1 MYETDDY
8 TICAERLY
16 PKEAKRIMNIFLKQ
30 ATRRPLFTTL
40 LVLLLSFS
48 VLLSCIG
55 YSAWES
61 AKTQKSEISNGY
73 TTIAIPIEPDLSN
86 LSPEEIATAL
96 QNRVFADNAAQEAPQ
111 ITMVDRRCLLSA
123 HIAGSRSLSSSSID
137 PSEYN
142 TAFDG
147 ECYSL
152 AVFALRCSG
161 IREQPT
167 EGMFLYDAT
176 FSVEEIICLSDAYNT
191 FPKPDSVHIYSDVRE
206 SNGAA
211 PFEKGKTY
219 LVFGQ
224 YQDHRVVR
232 SADGHDQVKNENRYI
247 VPFPE
252 INSNFYGEPSSLE
265 LGSYNGLDYHFPA
278 AGQLPWVCE
287 YTGSVTD
294 YLNSDAASTWREDIV
309 PLCQLN
315 YESAAVILTD
325 RAESMYSF
333 NTGDEALLSG
343 RFFTG
348 EEYTNGDDVCV
359 ISAAYAEQNG
369 LRLGDMIQLD
379 YYDSGFGEYNN
390 GATANSML
398 AAEDPGPYRQRY
410 YMSLD
415 DAIGVCK
422 NYTVIGIYTGARF
435 AFGAYQLNADTI
447 LVPKASVPNAQNY
460 ETRANSLLNTF
471 VLKNGS
477 AKEFEKYMEQQNLA
491 GQFLYFDQDFSSMQE
506 SLDALETNA
515 MRLMMVGIGVF
526 LLTSALFLFLNFR
539 RMNLTIRGVRLL
551 GRSSKA
557 VFREIIMALIPLET
571 LAVLFGTCAAIAL
584 FDVVTRNL
592 LSSALTLRPEAMA
605 VSAVTAFVFLMV
617 STMISTAIFANR
629 KLMKAK

>member
-1 MYETDDY
+1 
-8 TICAERLY
+8 
-16 PKEAKRIMNIFLKQ
+16 MNIFLKQ

-48 VLLSCIG
+48 VLLSCTG

-61 AKTQKSEISNGY
+61 AKTQKNEISNGY

-86 LSPEEIATAL
+86 LSPEEITTAL
-96 QNRVFADNAAQEAPQ
+96 QNRVFADKAAQEAPQ
-111 ITMVDRRCLLSA
+111 ITTVDRRCLLSA

-176 FSVEEIICLSDAYNT
+176 FSVEEIVCLSDAYNT
-191 FPKPDSVHIYSDVRE
+191 FPRPDSVHIYSDVRE
-206 SNGAA
+206 SNGAV

-232 SADGHDQVKNENRYI
+232 SADGYDQVKNENRYI

-584 FDVVTRNL
+584 FDVVTWNL

>member
-1 MYETDDY
+1 M
-8 TICAERLY
+8 
-16 PKEAKRIMNIFLKQ
+16 
-30 ATRRPLFTTL
+30 
-40 LVLLLSFS
+40 
-48 VLLSCIG
+48 
-55 YSAWES
+55 
-61 AKTQKSEISNGY
+61 
-73 TTIAIPIEPDLSN
+73 
-86 LSPEEIATAL
+86 

-152 AVFALRCSG
+152 AVFALRYSG

-176 FSVEEIICLSDAYNT
+176 FSVEEIVCLSDAYNT
-191 FPKPDSVHIYSDVRE
+191 FPRPDSVHIYSDVRE
-206 SNGAA
+206 SNGAV

-232 SADGHDQVKNENRYI
+232 SADGYDQVKNENRYI

-506 SLDALETNA
+506 SLDAIETNA

>member
-1 MYETDDY
+1 
-8 TICAERLY
+8 
-16 PKEAKRIMNIFLKQ
+16 MNIFLKQ

-86 LSPEEIATAL
+86 LSPEEITTAL
-96 QNRVFADNAAQEAPQ
+96 QNRVFADKAAQEAPQ
-111 ITMVDRRCLLSA
+111 ITTVDRRCLLSA

-176 FSVEEIICLSDAYNT
+176 FSVEEIVCLSDAYNT
-191 FPKPDSVHIYSDVRE
+191 FPRPDSVHIYSDVRE
-206 SNGAA
+206 SNGAV

-232 SADGHDQVKNENRYI
+232 SADGYDQVKNENRYI

-265 LGSYNGLDYHFPA
+265 LGSYNGLDYHFPVV
-278 AGQLPWVCE
+278 GQLPWVCE

-343 RFFTG
+343 RFFTD
-348 EEYTNGDDVCV
+348 EEYINGDDVCV

>member
-1 MYETDDY
+1 
-8 TICAERLY
+8 
-16 PKEAKRIMNIFLKQ
+16 MNIFLKQ

-176 FSVEEIICLSDAYNT
+176 FSVEEIVCLSDAYNT

-206 SNGAA
+206 SNGAV

-232 SADGHDQVKNENRYI
+232 SADGYDQVKNENRYI

-584 FDVVTRNL
+584 FDAVTRNL

>member
-1 MYETDDY
+1 
-8 TICAERLY
+8 
-16 PKEAKRIMNIFLKQ
+16 MNIFLKQ

-86 LSPEEIATAL
+86 LSPEEIGTAL

-161 IREQPT
+161 IRELPT

-176 FSVEEIICLSDAYNT
+176 FSVEEIVCLSDAYNT
-191 FPKPDSVHIYSDVRE
+191 FPRPDSVHIYSDVRE

-232 SADGHDQVKNENRYI
+232 SADGYDQVKNENRYI

-315 YESAAVILTD
+315 YESAAVILTN

-343 RFFTG
+343 RFFTD
-348 EEYTNGDDVCV
+348 EEYINGDDVCV

-410 YMSLD
+410 YMSPD

-460 ETRANSLLNTF
+460 ETRANPLLNTF

-491 GQFLYFDQDFSSMQE
+491 GQFLYFDQNFSSMQE
-506 SLDALETNA
+506 SLEALETNA
-515 MRLMMVGIGVF
+515 MRLMIVGIGVF

-584 FDVVTRNL
+584 FDAVTRNL

-605 VSAVTAFVFLMV
+605 ASAVTAFVFLMV
-617 STMISTAIFANR
+617 STIISTAIFANR

>member
-1 MYETDDY
+1 
-8 TICAERLY
+8 
-16 PKEAKRIMNIFLKQ
+16 MNIFLKQ

-48 VLLSCIG
+48 VLHSCTG

-61 AKTQKSEISNGY
+61 AKTQKNEISNGY

-86 LSPEEIATAL
+86 LSPEELATAL
-96 QNRVFADNAAQEAPQ
+96 QNRVFADKAAQEAPQ
-111 ITMVDRRCLLSA
+111 ITTVDRRCLLSA
-123 HIAGSRSLSSSSID
+123 HTAGSRSLSSSSID

-176 FSVEEIICLSDAYNT
+176 FSVEEIICLSDAYST

-206 SNGAA
+206 SNGAV

-224 YQDHRVVR
+224 YQDYRVVR
-232 SADGHDQVKNENRYI
+232 SADGYDQVKNENRYI

-265 LGSYNGLDYHFPA
+265 LGSYNGLDYHFPVV
-278 AGQLPWVCE
+278 GQLPWVCE

-343 RFFTG
+343 RFFTD
-348 EEYTNGDDVCV
+348 EEYINGDDVCV

-447 LVPKASVPNAQNY
+447 LVPQASVPNAQNY

>member
-1 MYETDDY
+1 
-8 TICAERLY
+8 
-16 PKEAKRIMNIFLKQ
+16 MNIFLKQ

-48 VLLSCIG
+48 VLLSCTG

-61 AKTQKSEISNGY
+61 AKTQKNEISNGY

-96 QNRVFADNAAQEAPQ
+96 QNRVFADKAAQEAPQ
-111 ITMVDRRCLLSA
+111 ITTVDRRCLLSA

-176 FSVEEIICLSDAYNT
+176 FSVEEIVCLSDAYNT
-191 FPKPDSVHIYSDVRE
+191 FPRPDSVHIYSDVRE
-206 SNGAA
+206 SNGAV
-211 PFEKGKTY
+211 PFEKGKIY

-224 YQDHRVVR
+224 YQDYRVVR
-232 SADGHDQVKNENRYI
+232 SADGYDQVKNENRYI

-265 LGSYNGLDYHFPA
+265 LGSYNGLDYHFPVV
-278 AGQLPWVCE
+278 GQLPWVCE

-315 YESAAVILTD
+315 YESAAVILTN

-343 RFFTG
+343 RFFTD
-348 EEYTNGDDVCV
+348 EEYINGDDVCV

-491 GQFLYFDQDFSSMQE
+491 GQFLYFDQNFSSMQE
-506 SLDALETNA
+506 SLEALETNA
-515 MRLMMVGIGVF
+515 MRLMIVGIGVF

-584 FDVVTRNL
+584 FDAVTRNL

-605 VSAVTAFVFLMV
+605 ASAVTAFVFLMV
-617 STMISTAIFANR
+617 STIISTAIFANR

>member
-1 MYETDDY
+1 
-8 TICAERLY
+8 
-16 PKEAKRIMNIFLKQ
+16 MNIFLKQ

-48 VLLSCIG
+48 VLLSCTG

-61 AKTQKSEISNGY
+61 AKTQKNEISNGY

-86 LSPEEIATAL
+86 LSPEELATAL
-96 QNRVFADNAAQEAPQ
+96 QNRVFADKAAQEAPQ
-111 ITMVDRRCLLSA
+111 ITTVDRRCLLSA
-123 HIAGSRSLSSSSID
+123 HTAGSRSLSSSSID

-176 FSVEEIICLSDAYNT
+176 FSVEEIICLSDAYST

-206 SNGAA
+206 SNGAV

-224 YQDHRVVR
+224 YQDYRVVR
-232 SADGHDQVKNENRYI
+232 SADGYDQVKNENRYI

-265 LGSYNGLDYHFPA
+265 LGSYNGLDYHFPVV
-278 AGQLPWVCE
+278 GQLPWVCE

-343 RFFTG
+343 RFFTD
-348 EEYTNGDDVCV
+348 EEYINGDDVCV

-515 MRLMMVGIGVF
+515 MRLMMVGIVVF

>member
-1 MYETDDY
+1 
-8 TICAERLY
+8 
-16 PKEAKRIMNIFLKQ
+16 MNIFLKQ

-176 FSVEEIICLSDAYNT
+176 FSVEEIVCLSDAYNT
-191 FPKPDSVHIYSDVRE
+191 FPRPDSVHIYSDVRE
-206 SNGAA
+206 SNGAV

-232 SADGHDQVKNENRYI
+232 SADGYDQVKNENRYI

-477 AKEFEKYMEQQNLA
+477 AKDFEKYMEQQNLA

>member
-1 MYETDDY
+1 
-8 TICAERLY
+8 
-16 PKEAKRIMNIFLKQ
+16 MNIFLKQ

-176 FSVEEIICLSDAYNT
+176 FSVEEIVCLSDAYNT
-191 FPKPDSVHIYSDVRE
+191 FPRPDSVHIYSDVRE
-206 SNGAA
+206 SNGAV

-232 SADGHDQVKNENRYI
+232 SADGYDQVKNENRYI

-265 LGSYNGLDYHFPA
+265 LGSYNGLDYHFPVV
-278 AGQLPWVCE
+278 GQLPWVCE

-343 RFFTG
+343 RFFTD
-348 EEYTNGDDVCV
+348 EEYINGDDVCV

-460 ETRANSLLNTF
+460 EIRANSLLNTF

>member
-1 MYETDDY
+1 
-8 TICAERLY
+8 
-16 PKEAKRIMNIFLKQ
+16 MNIFLKQ

-48 VLLSCIG
+48 VLLTCIG

-161 IREQPT
+161 IRELPT

-176 FSVEEIICLSDAYNT
+176 FSVEEIVCLSDAYNT
-191 FPKPDSVHIYSDVRE
+191 FPRPDSVHIYSDVRE
-206 SNGAA
+206 SNGAV

-232 SADGHDQVKNENRYI
+232 SADGYDQVKNENRYI

>member
-1 MYETDDY
+1 
-8 TICAERLY
+8 
-16 PKEAKRIMNIFLKQ
+16 MNIFLKQ

-48 VLLSCIG
+48 VLLSCTG

-61 AKTQKSEISNGY
+61 AKTQKNEISNGY

-86 LSPEEIATAL
+86 LSPEELATAL
-96 QNRVFADNAAQEAPQ
+96 QNRVFADKAAQEAPQ
-111 ITMVDRRCLLSA
+111 ITTVDRRCLLSA

-206 SNGAA
+206 SNGAV

-232 SADGHDQVKNENRYI
+232 SADGYDQVKNENRYI

-515 MRLMMVGIGVF
+515 MRLMIVGIGVF

>member
-1 MYETDDY
+1 
-8 TICAERLY
+8 
-16 PKEAKRIMNIFLKQ
+16 MNIFLKQ

-176 FSVEEIICLSDAYNT
+176 FSVEEIVCLSDAYST
-191 FPKPDSVHIYSDVRE
+191 FPKPDSVHIYSNVRE

-224 YQDHRVVR
+224 YQDYRVVR
-232 SADGHDQVKNENRYI
+232 SADGYDQVKNENRYI

-265 LGSYNGLDYHFPA
+265 LGSYNGLDYHFLA

-333 NTGDEALLSG
+333 NTGDEALLAG

-526 LLTSALFLFLNFR
+526 LLTSALFFF
-539 RMNLTIRGVRLL
+539 
-551 GRSSKA
+551 
-557 VFREIIMALIPLET
+557 
-571 LAVLFGTCAAIAL
+571 
-584 FDVVTRNL
+584 
-592 LSSALTLRPEAMA
+592 
-605 VSAVTAFVFLMV
+605 
-617 STMISTAIFANR
+617 
-629 KLMKAK
+629 

>member
-1 MYETDDY
+1 
-8 TICAERLY
+8 
-16 PKEAKRIMNIFLKQ
+16 MNIFLKQ

-176 FSVEEIICLSDAYNT
+176 FSVEEIVCLSDAYNT
-191 FPKPDSVHIYSDVRE
+191 FPRPDSLHIYSDVRE
-206 SNGAA
+206 SNGAV

-232 SADGHDQVKNENRYI
+232 SADGYDQVKNENRYI

>member
-1 MYETDDY
+1 
-8 TICAERLY
+8 
-16 PKEAKRIMNIFLKQ
+16 MNIFLKQ

-73 TTIAIPIEPDLSN
+73 TTIAIPREPDLSN

-111 ITMVDRRCLLSA
+111 ITTVDRRCLLSA

-206 SNGAA
+206 SNGAV
-211 PFEKGKTY
+211 PFEKGKIY

-224 YQDHRVVR
+224 YQDYRVVR
-232 SADGHDQVKNENRYI
+232 SADGYDQVKNENRYI

-265 LGSYNGLDYHFPA
+265 LGSYNGLDYHFPVV
-278 AGQLPWVCE
+278 GQLPWVCE

-315 YESAAVILTD
+315 YESAAVILTN

-343 RFFTG
+343 RFFTD
-348 EEYTNGDDVCV
+348 EEYINGDDVCV

-410 YMSLD
+410 YMSPD

-460 ETRANSLLNTF
+460 ETRANPLLNTF

-491 GQFLYFDQDFSSMQE
+491 GQFLYFDQNFSSMQE
-506 SLDALETNA
+506 SLEALETNA
-515 MRLMMVGIGVF
+515 MRLMIVGIGVF

-584 FDVVTRNL
+584 FDAVTRNL

-605 VSAVTAFVFLMV
+605 ASAVTAFVFLMV
-617 STMISTAIFANR
+617 STIISTAIFANR

>member
-1 MYETDDY
+1 
-8 TICAERLY
+8 
-16 PKEAKRIMNIFLKQ
+16 MNIFLKQ
-30 ATRRPLFTTL
+30 AIRKPLFPVL
-40 LVLLLSFS
+40 SVLLLGFS
-48 VLLSCIG
+48 VWLFCTG

-61 AKTQKSEISNGY
+61 AKAQKSEISDGY
-73 TTIAIPIEPDLSN
+73 TTIAIPIEPDLSG
-86 LSPEEIATAL
+86 LSSEEMATAL
-96 QNRVFADNAAQEAPQ
+96 QSRVLADKAAQEAPQ

-123 HIAGSRSLSSSSID
+123 HIAGSRGLTSGSID

-176 FSVEEIICLSDAYNT
+176 FSVEEIVCLSDAYNA
-191 FPKPDSVHIYSDVRE
+191 FPKPDSVHIFSDVRE
-206 SNGAA
+206 ASGAV
-211 PFEKGKTY
+211 PFEKDKTY

-224 YQDHRVVR
+224 YQDYRVVR
-232 SADGHDQVKNENRYI
+232 SADGYDQVKNENRYI

-265 LGSYNGLDYHFPA
+265 LGSYNGLDYYFPV
-278 AGQLPWVCE
+278 AGRLPWVCE
-287 YTGSVTD
+287 YKGSVTD
-294 YLNSDAASTWREDIV
+294 YLNSDAAAIWREDIV

-369 LRLGDMIQLD
+369 IRPGDMIQLD
-379 YYDSGFGEYNN
+379 YYDSGFGEYNS

-398 AAEDPGPYRQRY
+398 AAGDPGPYRQRY
-410 YMSLD
+410 YMSPD

-422 NYTVIGIYTGARF
+422 NYTVVGIYTGARF

-506 SLDALETNA
+506 SLEAFETNA

-551 GRSSKA
+551 GRSAKA
-557 VFREIIMALIPLET
+557 VFREISMALIPLET

-584 FDVVTRNL
+584 FDVVTRML
-592 LSSALTLRPEAMA
+592 LSNAPMLRSEAIA
-605 VSAVTAFVFLMV
+605 VSAVTAFVFLAV

>member
-1 MYETDDY
+1 
-8 TICAERLY
+8 
-16 PKEAKRIMNIFLKQ
+16 MNIFLKQ

-48 VLLSCIG
+48 VVLSCIG

-176 FSVEEIICLSDAYNT
+176 FSVEEIVCLSDAYNT
-191 FPKPDSVHIYSDVRE
+191 FPRPDSVHIYSDVRE
-206 SNGAA
+206 SNGAV

-232 SADGHDQVKNENRYI
+232 SADGYDQVKNENRYI

>member
-1 MYETDDY
+1 
-8 TICAERLY
+8 
-16 PKEAKRIMNIFLKQ
+16 MNIFLKQ

-48 VLLSCIG
+48 VLLSCTG

-61 AKTQKSEISNGY
+61 AKTQKNEISNGY

-86 LSPEEIATAL
+86 LSPEEITTAL
-96 QNRVFADNAAQEAPQ
+96 QNRVFADKAAQEAPQ
-111 ITMVDRRCLLSA
+111 ITTVDRRCLLSA

-176 FSVEEIICLSDAYNT
+176 FGVEEIICLSDAYNT

-206 SNGAA
+206 SNGAV

-232 SADGHDQVKNENRYI
+232 SADGYDQVKNENRYI

-348 EEYTNGDDVCV
+348 EEYTNGDVVCV

>member
-1 MYETDDY
+1 
-8 TICAERLY
+8 
-16 PKEAKRIMNIFLKQ
+16 MNIFLKQ

-48 VLLSCIG
+48 VLLSCTG

-61 AKTQKSEISNGY
+61 AKTQKNEISNGY

-86 LSPEEIATAL
+86 LSPEEITTAL
-96 QNRVFADNAAQEAPQ
+96 QNRVFADKAAQEAPQ
-111 ITMVDRRCLLSA
+111 ITTVDRRCLLSA

-176 FSVEEIICLSDAYNT
+176 FGVEEIICLSDAYNT

-206 SNGAA
+206 SNGAV

-232 SADGHDQVKNENRYI
+232 SADGYDQVKNENRYI

-526 LLTSALFLFLNFR
+526 LLTFALFLFLNFR

>member
-1 MYETDDY
+1 
-8 TICAERLY
+8 
-16 PKEAKRIMNIFLKQ
+16 MNIFLKQ

-176 FSVEEIICLSDAYNT
+176 FSVEEIVCLSDAYNT
-191 FPKPDSVHIYSDVRE
+191 FPRPDSVHIYSDVRE
-206 SNGAA
+206 SNGAV

-232 SADGHDQVKNENRYI
+232 SADGYDQVKNENRYI

-410 YMSLD
+410 YMSPD

-422 NYTVIGIYTGARF
+422 KYTVIGIYTGARF

-460 ETRANSLLNTF
+460 ETRANPLLNTF

-491 GQFLYFDQDFSSMQE
+491 GQFLYFDQNFSSMQE
-506 SLDALETNA
+506 SLEALETNA
-515 MRLMMVGIGVF
+515 MRLMIVGIGVF

-584 FDVVTRNL
+584 FDAVTRNL

-605 VSAVTAFVFLMV
+605 ASAVTAFVFLMV
-617 STMISTAIFANR
+617 STIISTAIFANR

>member
-1 MYETDDY
+1 
-8 TICAERLY
+8 
-16 PKEAKRIMNIFLKQ
+16 MNIFLKQ

-61 AKTQKSEISNGY
+61 AKTQKNEISNGY

-96 QNRVFADNAAQEAPQ
+96 QNRVFADKAAQEAPQ
-111 ITMVDRRCLLSA
+111 ITTVDRRCLLSA

-176 FSVEEIICLSDAYNT
+176 FSVEEIVCLSDAYNT

-206 SNGAA
+206 SNGAV

-232 SADGHDQVKNENRYI
+232 SADGYDQVKNENRYI

-584 FDVVTRNL
+584 FDAVTRNL

>member
-1 MYETDDY
+1 
-8 TICAERLY
+8 
-16 PKEAKRIMNIFLKQ
+16 MNIFLKQ

-48 VLLSCIG
+48 VLLSCTG

-61 AKTQKSEISNGY
+61 AKTQKNEISNGY

-86 LSPEEIATAL
+86 LSPEEITTAL
-96 QNRVFADNAAQEAPQ
+96 QNRVFADKAAQEAPQ
-111 ITMVDRRCLLSA
+111 ITTVDRRCLLSA

-206 SNGAA
+206 SNGAV

-232 SADGHDQVKNENRYI
+232 SADGYDQVKNENRYI

-617 STMISTAIFANR
+617 STIISTAIFANR

>member
-1 MYETDDY
+1 
-8 TICAERLY
+8 
-16 PKEAKRIMNIFLKQ
+16 MNIFLKQ

-48 VLLSCIG
+48 VLLSCTG

-61 AKTQKSEISNGY
+61 AKTQKNEISNGY

-176 FSVEEIICLSDAYNT
+176 FSVEEIVCLSDAYNT
-191 FPKPDSVHIYSDVRE
+191 FPRPDSVHIYSDVRE
-206 SNGAA
+206 SNGAV

-224 YQDHRVVR
+224 YQDYRVVR
-232 SADGHDQVKNENRYI
+232 SADGYDQVKNENRYI

>member
-1 MYETDDY
+1 
-8 TICAERLY
+8 
-16 PKEAKRIMNIFLKQ
+16 MNIFLKQ

-176 FSVEEIICLSDAYNT
+176 FSVEEIVCLSDAYNT
-191 FPKPDSVHIYSDVRE
+191 FPRPDSVHIYSDVRE
-206 SNGAA
+206 SNGAV
-211 PFEKGKTY
+211 PFKKGKTY

-232 SADGHDQVKNENRYI
+232 SADGYDQVKNENRYI

>member
-1 MYETDDY
+1 
-8 TICAERLY
+8 
-16 PKEAKRIMNIFLKQ
+16 MNIFLKQ

-48 VLLSCIG
+48 VLLSCTG

-61 AKTQKSEISNGY
+61 AKTQKNEISNGY

-86 LSPEEIATAL
+86 LSPEEITTAL
-96 QNRVFADNAAQEAPQ
+96 QNRVFADKAAQEAPQ
-111 ITMVDRRCLLSA
+111 ITTVDRRCLLSA
-123 HIAGSRSLSSSSID
+123 HIAGSLSSSSID

-191 FPKPDSVHIYSDVRE
+191 FPRPDSVHIYSDVRE
-206 SNGAA
+206 SNGAV

-232 SADGHDQVKNENRYI
+232 SADGYDQVKNENRYI

>member
-1 MYETDDY
+1 
-8 TICAERLY
+8 
-16 PKEAKRIMNIFLKQ
+16 MNIFLKQ

-48 VLLSCIG
+48 VLLSCTG

-61 AKTQKSEISNGY
+61 AKTQKNEISNGY

-86 LSPEEIATAL
+86 LSPEEITTAL
-96 QNRVFADNAAQEAPQ
+96 QNRVFADKAAQEAPQ
-111 ITMVDRRCLLSA
+111 ITTVDRRCLLSA

-206 SNGAA
+206 SNGAV

-232 SADGHDQVKNENRYI
+232 SADGYDQVKNENRYI

-526 LLTSALFLFLNFR
+526 LLTSALFLFLTFR

>member
-1 MYETDDY
+1 
-8 TICAERLY
+8 
-16 PKEAKRIMNIFLKQ
+16 MNIFLKQ

-48 VLLSCIG
+48 VLLSCTG

-61 AKTQKSEISNGY
+61 AKTQKNEISNGY

-96 QNRVFADNAAQEAPQ
+96 QNRVFADKAAQEAPQ
-111 ITMVDRRCLLSA
+111 ITTVDRRCLLSA

-206 SNGAA
+206 SNGAV
-211 PFEKGKTY
+211 PFEKGKIY

-224 YQDHRVVR
+224 YQDYRVVR
-232 SADGHDQVKNENRYI
+232 SADGYDQVKNENRYI

-265 LGSYNGLDYHFPA
+265 LGSYNGLDYHFPVV
-278 AGQLPWVCE
+278 GQLPWVCE

-315 YESAAVILTD
+315 YESAAVILTN

-343 RFFTG
+343 RFFTD
-348 EEYTNGDDVCV
+348 EEYINGDDVCV

-410 YMSLD
+410 YMSPD

-422 NYTVIGIYTGARF
+422 KYTVIGIYTGARF

-460 ETRANSLLNTF
+460 ETRANPLLNTF

-491 GQFLYFDQDFSSMQE
+491 GQFLYFDQNFSSMQE
-506 SLDALETNA
+506 SLEALETNA
-515 MRLMMVGIGVF
+515 MRLMIVGIGVF

-584 FDVVTRNL
+584 FDAVTRNL

-605 VSAVTAFVFLMV
+605 ASAVTAFVFLMV
-617 STMISTAIFANR
+617 STIISTAIFANR

>member
-1 MYETDDY
+1 
-8 TICAERLY
+8 
-16 PKEAKRIMNIFLKQ
+16 MNIFLKQ

-176 FSVEEIICLSDAYNT
+176 FSVEEIICLSDAYST

-206 SNGAA
+206 SNGAV

-224 YQDHRVVR
+224 YQDYRVVR
-232 SADGHDQVKNENRYI
+232 SADGYDQVKNENRYI

-265 LGSYNGLDYHFPA
+265 LGSYNGLDYHFPVV
-278 AGQLPWVCE
+278 GQLPWVCE

-343 RFFTG
+343 RFFTD
-348 EEYTNGDDVCV
+348 EEYINGDDVCV

>member
-1 MYETDDY
+1 
-8 TICAERLY
+8 
-16 PKEAKRIMNIFLKQ
+16 MNIFLKQ

-86 LSPEEIATAL
+86 LSPEEIAAAL

-142 TAFDG
+142 MAFDG

-176 FSVEEIICLSDAYNT
+176 FSVEEIICLSDAYST
-191 FPKPDSVHIYSDVRE
+191 FPKPDSVHIYSNVRE

-224 YQDHRVVR
+224 YQDYRVVR
-232 SADGHDQVKNENRYI
+232 SADGYDQVKNENRYI

-265 LGSYNGLDYHFPA
+265 LGSYNGLDYHFPV
-278 AGQLPWVCE
+278 AGRLPWVCE

-343 RFFTG
+343 RFFTD
-348 EEYTNGDDVCV
+348 EEYINGDDVCV

-390 GATANSML
+390 GATANSIL

-410 YMSLD
+410 YMSPD

-422 NYTVIGIYTGARF
+422 NYTIVGIYTGARF

>member
-1 MYETDDY
+1 
-8 TICAERLY
+8 
-16 PKEAKRIMNIFLKQ
+16 MNIFLKQ

-48 VLLSCIG
+48 VLLSCTG

-61 AKTQKSEISNGY
+61 AKTQKNEISNGY

-86 LSPEEIATAL
+86 LSPEEITTAL
-96 QNRVFADNAAQEAPQ
+96 QNRVFADKAAQEAPQ
-111 ITMVDRRCLLSA
+111 ITTVDRRCLLSA

-176 FSVEEIICLSDAYNT
+176 FSVEEIVCLSDAYNT
-191 FPKPDSVHIYSDVRE
+191 FPRPDSVHIYSDVRE
-206 SNGAA
+206 SNGAV

-232 SADGHDQVKNENRYI
+232 SADGYDQVKNENRYI

-584 FDVVTRNL
+584 FDAVTRNL
-592 LSSALTLRPEAMA
+592 LSSALALRPEAMA
-605 VSAVTAFVFLMV
+605 ASAVTAFVFLMV

>member
-1 MYETDDY
+1 
-8 TICAERLY
+8 
-16 PKEAKRIMNIFLKQ
+16 MNIFLKQ

-48 VLLSCIG
+48 VLLSCTG

-176 FSVEEIICLSDAYNT
+176 FSVEEIVCLSDAYST
-191 FPKPDSVHIYSDVRE
+191 FPKPDSVHIYSNVRE

-224 YQDHRVVR
+224 YQDYRVVR
-232 SADGHDQVKNENRYI
+232 SADGYDQVKNENRYI

-265 LGSYNGLDYHFPA
+265 LGSNNGLDYYFPV
-278 AGQLPWVCE
+278 AGRLPWVCE

-333 NTGDEALLSG
+333 NTGDAALLSG

-369 LRLGDMIQLD
+369 LQLGDMIQLD

-410 YMSLD
+410 YMSPD

-422 NYTVIGIYTGARF
+422 NYTIVGIYTGARF

>member
-1 MYETDDY
+1 
-8 TICAERLY
+8 
-16 PKEAKRIMNIFLKQ
+16 MNIFLKQ

-161 IREQPT
+161 IRELPT

-176 FSVEEIICLSDAYNT
+176 FSVEEIVCLSDAYNT
-191 FPKPDSVHIYSDVRE
+191 FPRPDSVHIYSDVRE

>member
-1 MYETDDY
+1 
-8 TICAERLY
+8 
-16 PKEAKRIMNIFLKQ
+16 MNIFLKQ
-30 ATRRPLFTTL
+30 AIRKPLFPVL
-40 LVLLLSFS
+40 SVLLLGFS
-48 VLLSCIG
+48 VWLFCTG

-61 AKTQKSEISNGY
+61 AKAQKSKISDGY
-73 TTIAIPIEPDLSN
+73 TTIAIPIEPDLSG
-86 LSPEEIATAL
+86 LSSEEMATAL
-96 QNRVFADNAAQEAPQ
+96 QSRVLADKAAQEAPQ

-123 HIAGSRSLSSSSID
+123 HIVGSRALTSGSID

-176 FSVEEIICLSDAYNT
+176 FSVEEIVCLSDAYNA
-191 FPKPDSVHIYSDVRE
+191 FPKPDSVHIYSNVRE

-224 YQDHRVVR
+224 YQDYRVVR
-232 SADGHDQVKNENRYI
+232 SADGYNQVKNENRYI

-265 LGSYNGLDYHFPA
+265 LGSYNGLDYHFPV
-278 AGQLPWVCE
+278 AGRLPWVCE
-287 YTGSVTD
+287 YKGSVTD
-294 YLNSDAASTWREDIV
+294 YLNSDAAAIWREDIV

-369 LRLGDMIQLD
+369 IRPGNMIQLD
-379 YYDSGFGEYNN
+379 YYDSGFGEYNS

-398 AAEDPGPYRQRY
+398 AAGDPGPYRQRY
-410 YMSLD
+410 YMSPD

-422 NYTVIGIYTGARF
+422 NYTVVGIYTGARF

-506 SLDALETNA
+506 SLEALETNA
-515 MRLMMVGIGVF
+515 MRLIMVGIGVF

-551 GRSSKA
+551 GRSAKA
-557 VFREIIMALIPLET
+557 VFREISMALVPLET
-571 LAVLFGTCAAIAL
+571 LAVLFGTCAAVAL
-584 FDVVTRNL
+584 FDVVTRML
-592 LSSALTLRPEAMA
+592 LSNALTLRPEAIA